1 MQNTS
6 LKLLLIF
13 CYFKFEYAQNVA
25 HPSFFSIRM
34 ATFLLEANLVKI
46 MDALLNRLSISAK
59 REIQSL
65 CCMMGKTMSSSMT
78 LRCQFLVDNG
88 RRLID

>member
-65 CCMMGKTMSSSMT
+65 CCMMLKNDVTWMS
-78 LRCQFLVDNG
+78 LFGC
-88 RRLID
+88 